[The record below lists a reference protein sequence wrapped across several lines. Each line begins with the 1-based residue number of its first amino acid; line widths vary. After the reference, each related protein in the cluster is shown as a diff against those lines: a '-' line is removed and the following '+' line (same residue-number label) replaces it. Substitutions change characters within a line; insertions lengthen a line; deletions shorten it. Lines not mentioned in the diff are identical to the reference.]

1 VSSLKWLGAAGVAGL
16 LIAGLF
22 APAWSE
28 APKKEEKKEK
38 ALTTERIM
46 EDVHGE
52 GGLRTQVAKAAR
64 LNKIEDAK
72 KPMEDW
78 VKLAAQL
85 SKTKPP
91 RGGQESWEKH
101 CAAYEK
107 QVKVVADAVKTEK
120 PQAVRDALNTLARGC
135 NACHVAHKVQ

>member
-1 VSSLKWLGAAGVAGL
+1 MAGL

-22 APAWSE
+22 APAHSE
-28 APKKEEKKEK
+28 APKEKEKKEEK
-38 ALTTERIM
+38 ALTTEKIM

-72 KPMEDW
+72 KPMEVW
-78 VKLAAQL
+78 SKLATQL
-85 SKTKPP
+85 KTTKPP
-91 RGGQESWEKH
+91 RGGKESWEKH

-107 QVKVVADAVKTEK
+107 QVKVVADAVKSEK
-120 PQAVRDALNTLARGC
+120 AQTVRDALNSLARGC
-135 NACHVAHKVQ
+135 NTCHVAHKVQ